1 MRLERSCGVLLHPT
15 CLPGPYGIGDLG
27 PAAHTYL
34 EWLARAG
41 ARWWQVLPLSPA
53 GPGWSPYAATST
65 FAGNTALVSPE
76 LLIQDGLLEPSDLA
90 DMPQLSPFK
99 VEYERVVPWKG
110 SLLQKAFQR
119 FSKKPGAKIES
130 AFAAFREE
138 SAWWLSEYSAF
149 AALKRAYRGAP
160 WYDWPE
166 DLALHRSEPLAA
178 WVGRHRRELLF
189 EEFSQFLFFSQWRAL
204 REKARS
210 LGISILGDVP
220 IYVAGDSAEVW
231 ANRPLFQ
238 LDARGRALFV
248 AGVPPDYFSET
259 GQLWGNPLYDW
270 DALEATGYAWWIAR
284 LRATL
289 ELVDAVRVDHFRG
302 FAAYW
307 EVPAGQKT
315 AVIGRWVPGPGRR
328 LFDAIRAALGDLPL
342 VAEDLGVITEDVIA
356 LRDGL
361 GLPGM
366 AVLQFAFSPSPRS
379 TMVPYLLRRNVVVYT
394 GTHDNNT
401 TLGWYLGDA
410 PPQEKDFVR
419 RYLGTDGHE
428 IHWDMIR
435 LALSTVADLAIVPH
449 QDIAGLGG
457 DCRMNT
463 PATAK
468 GNWQFRLTDWML
480 SEALRD
486 RLAGLAWVYGR
497 TGAGG
502 PEGLTPR
509 REPWPAGGAPRSP
522 RA

>member
-1 MRLERSCGVLLHPT
+1 MRLARSCGVVLHPT

-27 PAAHTYL
+27 PAAHEYL
-34 EWLARAG
+34 DWLARAG
-41 ARWWQVLPLSPA
+41 ARWWQVLPLNPA

-99 VEYERVVPWKG
+99 VEFERVVPFKG
-110 SLLQKAFQR
+110 ALLQRAFQR
-119 FSKKPGAKIES
+119 FSKKSPAKVES
-130 AFAAFREE
+130 AFAKFKEE
-138 SAWWLSEYSAF
+138 NARWLSDYSAF
-149 AALKRAYRGAP
+149 AALKRVHRGAH
-160 WYDWPE
+160 WHDWPE
-166 DLALHRSEPLAA
+166 DLSLHRPAPLAA
-178 WVGRHRRELLF
+178 WVGRHQRELLF
-189 EEFSQFLFFSQWRAL
+189 EDFCQFLFFSQWRAL
-204 REKARS
+204 REHARS

-220 IYVAGDSAEVW
+220 IYIADDSAEVW
-231 ANRPLFQ
+231 ANRELFQ
-238 LDARGRALFV
+238 LDPRGRPLVV

-270 DALEATGYAWWIAR
+270 DALEATGFAWWIAR

-289 ELVDAVRVDHFRG
+289 ELVDAVRLDHFRG
-302 FAAYW
+302 FAGYW

-315 AVIGRWVPGPGRR
+315 AIKGRWVPGPGRR
-328 LFDAIRAALGDLPL
+328 LFDAARAALGDLPL

-361 GLPGM
+361 DLPGM

-379 TMVPYLLRRNVVVYT
+379 TFVPYLLRRNMVVYT

-410 PPQEKDFVR
+410 SQQEKDYVR

-428 IHWDMIR
+428 VHWDMIR

-463 PATAK
+463 PATAE
-468 GNWQFRLTDWML
+468 GNWRFRLTDWML
-480 SEALRD
+480 SEVLRN
-486 RLAGLAWVYGR
+486 RFAQMTWLYGR
-497 TGAGG
+497 SGV
-502 PEGLTPR
+502 
-509 REPWPAGGAPRSP
+509 
-522 RA
+522 